1 MKTLFPISRQIPLGL
16 GQGCIGHS
24 LGCEWPTQHRQ
35 NSPSKE
41 YHTCKSQICSGVG
54 GEQHSPASS
63 QTTGTHQQERYRCRR
78 SLSES
83 LLMVTHR
90 KALGPGT
97 AGHGGQ
103 QCQPGRTGAAGSAP
117 WECRKMCPDYGC
129 VSRGGKNT
137 WLHTC
142 KTATPLPG
150 SSGVFRSFSRK
161 NPKFAAHSGIAQ
173 PCAPPRTAPVPALPS
188 PVPAPITDAQTLH
201 SRGCLAAAPARGSGT
216 RHGT

>member
-1 MKTLFPISRQIPLGL
+1 MQIPNLQRAG
-16 GQGCIGHS
+16 
-24 LGCEWPTQHRQ
+24 
-35 NSPSKE
+35 
-41 YHTCKSQICSGVG
+41 G

-129 VSRGGKNT
+129 VSRGGKKHLATHLQNS
-137 WLHTC
+137 HP
-142 KTATPLPG
+142 TARQQ
-150 SSGVFRSFSRK
+150 RSVSKLF
-161 NPKFAAHSGIAQ
+161 
-173 PCAPPRTAPVPALPS
+173 
-188 PVPAPITDAQTLH
+188 
-201 SRGCLAAAPARGSGT
+201 
-216 RHGT
+216 